1 MTPDDSTLLSFDH
14 EHDTDDVVPELN
26 EDMKLVQKA
35 NEQKQQIIR
44 KTVYTQKMKDG
55 TIKKIKRNLEI
66 FIQQKEIIFNKKK
79 KQQIF

>member
-35 NEQKQQIIR
+35 NEQKQKVLR
-44 KTVYTQKMKDG
+44 DFEG
-55 TIKKIKRNLEI
+55 
-66 FIQQKEIIFNKKK
+66 KEYEEYYDE
-79 KQQIF
+79 